1 MGTGIVAILLFLIPF
16 HASWLYYL
24 SLIFFILNAFL
35 FALGTG
41 LTVLRYLLY
50 PRVWPVML
58 RDPVDP
64 LFLATCLIGFATL
77 IEMWIFICVP
87 IWGQWATTLAWVAWM
102 IDTAFSV
109 VTTVAIAFLL

>member
-64 LFLATCLIGFATL
+64 LFLATCPIGFATL